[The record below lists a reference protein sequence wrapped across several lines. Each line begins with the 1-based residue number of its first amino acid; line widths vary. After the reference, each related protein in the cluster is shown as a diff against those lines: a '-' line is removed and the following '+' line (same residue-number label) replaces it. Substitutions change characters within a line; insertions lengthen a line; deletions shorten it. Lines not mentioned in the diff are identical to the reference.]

1 MVRDIDIPI
10 SEWPRCANML
20 FTESNFVGLPVS
32 LLLVA
37 MIYTGSK
44 SLQFLTVSMFTVFKN
59 VAIVLIAFAEWKF
72 FGNEVTSMMLVSFL
86 LIVCSHA

>member
-1 MVRDIDIPI
+1 MHELVFPLVND
-10 SEWPRCANML
+10 
-20 FTESNFVGLPVS
+20 VGLPVS

-59 VAIVLIAFAEWKF
+59 VAIILIAFAEWKF
-72 FGNEVTSMMLVSFL
+72 FGNEVTSLMLVSFL
-86 LIVCSHA
+86 LIVCSNA